1 LVEAPL
7 IDAENLFRQPGPPLL
22 TGAKFAP
29 EQQTPSLPTGGVTLT
44 PSDLQSGSPIIGTPV
59 LKSGSGG
66 SGLQQLIS
74 NITAFISKD
83 QLDPSLQTTRSDLE
97 TKIGHEL
104 KDQVE
109 ALLYNSASLNVQ
121 LAHEKTIT

>member
-1 LVEAPL
+1 
-7 IDAENLFRQPGPPLL
+7 
-22 TGAKFAP
+22 
-29 EQQTPSLPTGGVTLT
+29 
-44 PSDLQSGSPIIGTPV
+44 
-59 LKSGSGG
+59 
-66 SGLQQLIS
+66 LQQLIS

-121 LAHEKTIT
+121 LAHEKNYNVIFGSQLQLLAQANIDFGMLPTTAKAIQQSPLIQRSIAHLPLSSGLVSCRVAA